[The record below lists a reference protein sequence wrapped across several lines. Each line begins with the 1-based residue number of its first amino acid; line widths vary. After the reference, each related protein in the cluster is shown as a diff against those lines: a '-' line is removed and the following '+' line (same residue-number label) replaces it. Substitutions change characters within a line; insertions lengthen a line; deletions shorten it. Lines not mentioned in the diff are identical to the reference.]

1 MIASRRT
8 RAIYAVPEC
17 TEAHVFQSIQQLDS
31 GGNSDGRGLR
41 RPASRAASA
50 LLEKMSFSG
59 SLGVASETK
68 DSTLSSMS
76 CGLRINL
83 ARVVPTESCYTEGGV
98 VVTVNRLPC
107 TL

>member
-76 CGLRINL
+76 CGLPTADL
-83 ARVVPTESCYTEGGV
+83 AESETSGAAVPMRVVTPT
-98 VVTVNRLPC
+98 L
-107 TL
+107 